1 MLKRNDVR
9 GVAGVIIL
17 LLPALVVVLVIIKL
31 QEPKISYTFDPVV
44 IKMREPIGIAHANDN
59 RLFINERNGVIR
71 ILDKG
76 ALLPQPF
83 LDLRDRVSIEG
94 NIEQGLLSLAFDPNY
109 DENGYFF
116 VTYTDDNFDVHLERF
131 QVSDDNPNIANKDSS
146 EELLFI
152 EHKTAAH
159 HGSHLRFGTDG
170 YLYMSVGD
178 GGESIKPDSTGQRKD
193 NLLGKILRLDVSDE
207 LPYAIPEDNPFVDD
221 PDARAEI
228 WVLGLRNPWHFSF
241 ESDTDA
247 MFIADVGWSTAEEIN
262 YQPANSQGGENYGW
276 RLYEGDTYLEQVDGA
291 DIVDIP
297 KDELVFPIYFYP
309 HVPPEGEEY
318 DKSYPVG
325 CALIGGFAYRGEALP
340 RLQGKY
346 LYGDFCSGQVW
357 TLFQNGEQWET
368 ELLVEAQT
376 NITSFGEDASGE
388 IYITSY
394 VGEVFKLIVDD
405 ERRFAPEGD
414 LDYDL
419 IKNEVD
425 NCLDL
430 GNFDQQDNWGD
441 IGVGDACDSNFY
453 ATTSSG
459 YDIKIFPLHYGTFHI
474 YGCEAGN
481 CGFVANLE
489 TVNVSKDSVL
499 QIESENFAGW
509 IVEATYVEDSADHA
523 VYDILIY
530 DADGNIY
537 VDNLQ
542 ILMSETDLSWRIIDE
557 K

>member
-1 MLKRNDVR
+1 VLKRKDAL
-9 GVAGVIIL
+9 GVTGVIIL

-44 IKMREPIGIAHANDN
+44 IKMREPVGIAHANDN

-131 QVSDDNPNIANKDSS
+131 QVSDDPNRANKDSS
-146 EELLFI
+146 EDLLFI

-193 NLLGKILRLDVSDE
+193 NLLGKILRLDVSGE
-207 LPYAIPEDNPFVDD
+207 LPYKIPEDNPFVDD
-221 PDARAEI
+221 PDVRAEI
-228 WVLGLRNPWHFSF
+228 WILGLRNPWHFSF
-241 ESDTDA
+241 EPDTDA

-262 YQPANSQGGENYGW
+262 YQPANSLGGENYGW
-276 RLYEGDTYLEQVDGA
+276 RLYEGDTFLDQAEDAQIEDV
-291 DIVDIP
+291 P

-309 HVPPEGEEY
+309 HVPPEDEDY
-318 DKSYPVG
+318 DFSYPVG
-325 CALIGGFAYRGEALP
+325 CALIGGFVYRGEALP
-340 RLQGKY
+340 QLQGKY
-346 LYGDFCSGQVW
+346 LYGDFCRGQVW
-357 TLFQNGEQWET
+357 TLFQNGDQWET
-368 ELLVEAQT
+368 ELLAET
-376 NITSFGEDASGE
+376 MTSITSFGEDVSGE

-394 VGEVFKLIVDD
+394 VGGVFKLILDD
-405 ERRFAPEGD
+405 ESRFVPEGD

-425 NCLDL
+425 NCLEL

-441 IGVGDACDSNFY
+441 VGVGDVCDLNFY

-459 YDIKIFPLHYGTFHI
+459 YDIKIFPLHYGAFHI

-489 TVNVSKDSVL
+489 SSELSKDKVL
-499 QIESENFAGW
+499 QIESENFTGW
-509 IVEATYVEDSADHA
+509 MVEATYDSDWGKRA
-523 VYDILIY
+523 VYNVLIS
-530 DADGNIY
+530 DEDGNVY
-537 VDNLQ
+537 VDDLQ
-542 ILMSETDLSWRIIDE
+542 IMKSETTLSWRRIDE
-557 K
+557 Q

>member
-1 MLKRNDVR
+1 MLKRNDAL
-9 GVAGVIIL
+9 GIAGVIIL

-31 QEPKISYTFDPVV
+31 QEPKINYTFDPVV
-44 IKMREPIGIAHANDN
+44 IKMREPIGIAHADDN

-76 ALLPQPF
+76 AILPQPF

-109 DENGYFF
+109 VENGYFF

-159 HGSHLRFGTDG
+159 HGGHLRFGPDG

-178 GGESIKPDSTGQRKD
+178 GGESLKADSTGQKKD
-193 NLLGKILRLDVSDE
+193 NLLGKILRLDVSGE
-207 LPYAIPEDNPFVDD
+207 LPYLIPNDNPFVDD
-221 PDARAEI
+221 PDMRPEI
-228 WVLGLRNPWHFSF
+228 WVLGLRNPWQFSF
-241 ESDTDA
+241 EPNTDA

-276 RLYEGDTYLEQVDGA
+276 RLYEGDWFVEQPEDAQVA
-291 DIVDIP
+291 DVP
-297 KDELVFPIYFYP
+297 KDELIFPIYFYP
-309 HVPPEGEEY
+309 HVKPDDY
-318 DKSYPVG
+318 DESFPVG
-325 CALIGGFAYRGEALP
+325 CAIIGGFVYRGEALP
-340 RLQGKY
+340 QLKGQY

-357 TLFQNGEQWET
+357 TLSKEGEQWKT
-368 ELLVEAQT
+368 ELLVET
-376 NITSFGEDASGE
+376 NLRISLFGDDASGE

-394 VGEVFKLIVDD
+394 LGEVLKLIADD
-405 ERRFAPEGD
+405 DSRFAPEGD

-419 IKNEVD
+419 IENEVD
-425 NCLDL
+425 NCRDV

-441 IGVGDACDSNFY
+441 IGVGDACDSNLY
-453 ATTSSG
+453 TNSSLG
-459 YDIKIFPLHYGTFHI
+459 YDIKIFPLHYGAFHI
-474 YGCEAGN
+474 YGCEGAN

-489 TVNVSKDSVL
+489 SVNLSKDKVL
-499 QIESENFAGW
+499 QIESENFTGW
-509 IVEATYVEDSADHA
+509 IVEATYKSDSDDQA
-523 VYDILIY
+523 VYDVRIY

-537 VDNLQ
+537 VDNMQ
-542 ILMSETDLSWRIIDE
+542 ILMSETDLSWRMIE
-557 K
+557 